1 MERINEDA
9 VDLIDLG
16 AASVETQ
23 GIEGPDFEPVGE
35 QRLTGLSNED

>member
-16 AASVETQ
+16 AVSAKTQ
-23 GIEGPDFEPVGE
+23 GKDDGNIDGAGYQLP
-35 QRLTGLSNED
+35 TGLSDN

>member
-9 VDLIDLG
+9 IDLIDLG

-23 GIEGPDFEPVGE
+23 GKDDGNIDGAGFQLP
-35 QRLTGLSNED
+35 TGLSDN